1 MQQSQ
6 RQAKLM
12 QRILDTV
19 QEGIA
24 TLDAQHRVLN
34 ANPVARQF
42 LNLLAEKDAAGAIL
56 SLGDRPLIELLRPRA
71 DGLPHELKLARPP
84 GRTFECQV
92 NEARQEVGE
101 REHTILIRDVTDQRK
116 IEDRMERQERLAA
129 VGQLAAGIA
138 HDFNNIMAAIILHS
152 EMLLTEPGLSAKGLT
167 RQGTI
172 LEQARR
178 AASLTQQVLDF
189 SRQAIMETKPLDLLA
204 FMLETMKL
212 LQRTLPES
220 IRVRLDFE
228 KGPYFLRGDP
238 TRVQQVLMNLA
249 LNARD
254 AMPEGGQLRFEMSH
268 LFLDAQSRPPFGGME
283 LGNWL
288 IVEVTDTGTGIPPDV
303 LPHIFEPFFTT
314 KPQGRGTGLGLSQ
327 VFGIVKQHG
336 GYIDVSSRVGHGTS
350 FVIYLPA
357 LEVVAEQGSVKEVE
371 APRGQGEGVL
381 VVEDNEA
388 TRQAICDILASL
400 NYQVLQARNGEEAL
414 AAFEGQ
420 SDAIDLVISDLVM
433 PEMGGRAL
441 HGALKQKRPDL
452 KLILMTG
459 YPLGGETRELL
470 QEQAV
475 VWVQKPIGTQ
485 KLAEIVRRTL
495 DAT

>member
-1 MQQSQ
+1 
-6 RQAKLM
+6 
-12 QRILDTV
+12 
-19 QEGIA
+19 
-24 TLDAQHRVLN
+24 
-34 ANPVARQF
+34 
-42 LNLLAEKDAAGAIL
+42 
-56 SLGDRPLIELLRPRA
+56 
-71 DGLPHELKLARPP
+71 
-84 GRTFECQV
+84 
-92 NEARQEVGE
+92 
-101 REHTILIRDVTDQRK
+101 
-116 IEDRMERQERLAA
+116 
-129 VGQLAAGIA
+129 
-138 HDFNNIMAAIILHS
+138 
-152 EMLLTEPGLSAKGLT
+152 
-167 RQGTI
+167 
-172 LEQARR
+172 
-178 AASLTQQVLDF
+178 
-189 SRQAIMETKPLDLLA
+189 
-204 FMLETMKL
+204 
-212 LQRTLPES
+212 
-220 IRVRLDFE
+220 
-228 KGPYFLRGDP
+228 
-238 TRVQQVLMNLA
+238 
-249 LNARD
+249 
-254 AMPEGGQLRFEMSH
+254 MSH

-336 GYIDVSSRVGHGTS
+336 GYIDVSSRVGLGTS

-400 NYQVLQARNGEEAL
+400 NYRVLQARNGEEAL

-459 YPLGGETRELL
+459 YPLGGETHELL